1 MEHNAVPHSADSA
14 AVLRSISL
22 GRNGEVKL
30 RSAEEAQRWF
40 QDRGVTIAEWAMKRN
55 FNPGLVYQVLAGQRK
70 ALRGRSFEIA
80 VALRLKARPVDDEIE
95 DEVTV

>member
-1 MEHNAVPHSADSA
+1 MEHNAEPQPAQGA
-14 AVLRSISL
+14 AVGGSTAVTRHA
-22 GRNGEVKL
+22 EVKL
-30 RSAEEAQRWF
+30 RSAEQAQQWF

-80 VALRLKARPVDDEIE
+80 VALRLKARPVGDEIE
-95 DEVTV
+95 AEESV